1 MAASRTILVAGA
13 GIGGL
18 TAAIALATSGFR
30 VIVIERA
37 EKLEEVGAGL
47 QLSPNASRILAGL
60 GLEPLLREAAVTPE
74 AISVMSAR
82 AGREVVR
89 IPIGADATRR
99 YGAPY
104 LVLHRADLQK
114 ALLQRVEQLPDID
127 LRLGVQ
133 FDDAATHANGVTVV
147 TRRGDDRQQNETA
160 IGLIGAD
167 GLWSA
172 VRNRFF
178 GDVAPQFSGKI
189 AWRGSLDPTL
199 LPREFNR
206 GRVQLWLGPNAH
218 LVAYPIRG
226 GRLIN
231 LVAIADGTW
240 NRPGWNE
247 PADAAEVAQFFAT
260 GRWPHAARMMINA
273 VEHWSRWALFNLPE
287 LPSWS
292 HDRIGLLGDAAH
304 AMLPFAAQG
313 AGMAIE
319 DAAVL
324 ARCLN
329 DPAIGTAQALQR
341 YGAMRRGRVARV
353 QRTAIKLGRIYQMR
367 GAAAIARNLAMKAM
381 GGKRILSE
389 QDWIYD
395 WKSA

>member
-1 MAASRTILVAGA
+1 VAASRTILVAGA

-37 EKLEEVGAGL
+37 AKFEEVGAGL
-47 QLSPNASRILAGL
+47 QLSPNASRILSGL
-60 GLEPLLREAAVTPE
+60 GVDPFLNEAAVTPE
-74 AISVMSAR
+74 AISVMSGR

-89 IPIGADATRR
+89 IPIGAEATFR

-104 LVLHRADLQK
+104 LILHRADLQK
-114 ALLQRVEQLPDID
+114 ALLQRVGQLPDID

-133 FDDAATHANGVTVV
+133 FEDAATHANGVTVAARHGDN
-147 TRRGDDRQQNETA
+147 RRHNETA

-178 GDVAPQFSGKI
+178 GNVAPQFSGKI

-231 LVAIADGTW
+231 LVAIADGKW

-247 PADAAEVAQFFAT
+247 PADAAEVTQFFAT
-260 GRWPHAARMMINA
+260 GRWPGTARMMINA
-273 VEHWSRWALFNLPE
+273 VEQWSRWALFNLPE

-292 HDRIGLLGDAAH
+292 HDRVGLLGDAAH

-324 ARCLN
+324 AKCLD
-329 DPAIGTAQALQR
+329 DPAISPAQALQR
-341 YGAMRRGRVARV
+341 YGAMRRSRVARV

-367 GAAAIARNLAMKAM
+367 GAAAVARDLAMKAM
-381 GGKRILSE
+381 GGKRLLAE

-395 WKSA
+395 WKGA

>member
-82 AGREVVR
+82 SGREVVR
-89 IPIGADATRR
+89 IPIGAEATRR

-199 LPREFNR
+199 LPQEFNR

-260 GRWPHAARMMINA
+260 GRWPSAARMMINA

-324 ARCLN
+324 AKCLD
-329 DPAIGTAQALQR
+329 DPATSPAQALQR
-341 YGAMRRGRVARV
+341 YGAMRRGRVARA

-367 GAAAIARNLAMKAM
+367 GAAAIARDLAMKAM

>member
-37 EKLEEVGAGL
+37 DKLEEVGAGL
-47 QLSPNASRILAGL
+47 QLSPNASRILVSL

-82 AGREVVR
+82 SGREVVR
-89 IPIGADATRR
+89 IPIGADATLR

-260 GRWPHAARMMINA
+260 GRWPSAARMMINA

-287 LPSWS
+287 WPSWS

>member
-37 EKLEEVGAGL
+37 DKLEEVGAGL

-60 GLEPLLREAAVTPE
+60 GLEPFLSGVALTPE

-82 AGREVVR
+82 SGREVVR
-89 IPIGADATRR
+89 IPIGAEATFR

-104 LVLHRADLQK
+104 LILHRADLQR
-114 ALLQRVEQLPDID
+114 ALLQRAEQLPDID

-133 FDDAATHANGVTVV
+133 FEDAAAHADGVTVV
-147 TRRGDDRQQNETA
+147 ARRGDNKRQNEAA

-172 VRNRFF
+172 VRNRLFA
-178 GDVAPQFSGKI
+178 DVVPKFSGKV

-199 LPREFNR
+199 LPHEFNR

-231 LVAIADGTW
+231 LVAIAGGKW
-240 NRPGWNE
+240 NRPGWSE
-247 PADAAEVAQFFAT
+247 PADAAEVAQFFST
-260 GRWPHAARMMINA
+260 GRWPIAARMMINA
-273 VEHWSRWALFNLPE
+273 VERWSRWALFNLPE

-292 HDRIGLLGDAAH
+292 HGRIGLLGDAAH

-329 DPAIGTAQALQR
+329 DGTISPAQALQR

-353 QRTAIKLGRIYQMR
+353 QRTAIKLGHIYQMR
-367 GAAAIARNLAMKAM
+367 GAAAVARDLAMKAM
-381 GGKRILSE
+381 GGRRILAG
-389 QDWIYD
+389 QDWLYG
-395 WKSA
+395 WKST